1 MSRHICPQ
9 RGVSQQLDSSLFTP
23 GSTDN
28 TDIRPK
34 DTSPHL
40 TPVPSIPRRDKGGKV
55 ETQCQYYDR
64 GVVVMFS
71 VPAVFRLSET
81 RLRMSQSDAKL

>member
-9 RGVSQQLDSSLFTP
+9 RGVSQLQDSSVFTLTTLTP
-23 GSTDN
+23 
-28 TDIRPK
+28 PK
-34 DTSPHL
+34 RHLSHL
-40 TPVPSIPRRDKGGKV
+40 TPVPSIPRRDKGGEV

-71 VPAVFRLSET
+71 VPAMFRLSET
-81 RLRMSQSDAKL
+81 SLRMSQSDAKLE

>member
-28 TDIRPK
+28 TDIRRK
-34 DTSPHL
+34 DTSP
-40 TPVPSIPRRDKGGKV
+40 PPASSIPRRDKGGKV

-64 GVVVMFS
+64 GVVVMLS

-81 RLRMSQSDAKL
+81 RRTMSQSDAKL